1 MISLLKITNLTQQL
15 KHLYQIKIMKKLLL
29 TVVVLALTS
38 CVNQMDRLKDA
49 QKKYPKCIVQPTTSL
64 LARDG
69 YEVMVEDTITN
80 QIYVLSYYTF
90 STTKISSIRNIK

>member
-1 MISLLKITNLTQQL
+1 
-15 KHLYQIKIMKKLLL
+15 MKKTLA
-29 TVVVLALTS
+29 VLAVLGLTS

-49 QKKYPKCIVQPTTSL
+49 QRKYPKCIVQPTTSI

-69 YEVMVEDTITN
+69 YEIMVEDTITN

>member
-1 MISLLKITNLTQQL
+1 
-15 KHLYQIKIMKKLLL
+15 MKKVLLMS
-29 TVVVLALTS
+29 VLLGLTS

-69 YEVMVEDTITN
+69 YEIMVEDTITN
-80 QIYVLSYYTF
+80 QIYVVSYYPF
-90 STTKISSIRNIK
+90 STTKISTIRNIK

>member
-1 MISLLKITNLTQQL
+1 
-15 KHLYQIKIMKKLLL
+15 MKKLLL
-29 TVVVLALTS
+29 LSVLALTG

-80 QIYVLSYYTF
+80 QIYVLSYYSF
-90 STTKISSIRNIK
+90 STTRISSIRNIK

>member
-1 MISLLKITNLTQQL
+1 
-15 KHLYQIKIMKKLLL
+15 MKKLLL
-29 TVVVLALTS
+29 TLTVLGLTS
-38 CVNQMDRLKDA
+38 CVNQMDRLRDA

-69 YEVMVEDTITN
+69 YDIMVEDTITN
-80 QIYVLSYYTF
+80 QIYVLSYYSF